1 MAILCKKLSTVPML
15 SEFIQLLKPNDVV
28 TLCKLSGSFPFFFF
42 PSFSF
47 LSLFT
52 LKYIEKSL

>member
-42 PSFSF
+42 LP
-47 LSLFT
+47 SLFFPF
-52 LKYIEKSL
+52 LL

>member
-42 PSFSF
+42 LPSLFFSF
-47 LSLFT
+47 LL
-52 LKYIEKSL
+52 